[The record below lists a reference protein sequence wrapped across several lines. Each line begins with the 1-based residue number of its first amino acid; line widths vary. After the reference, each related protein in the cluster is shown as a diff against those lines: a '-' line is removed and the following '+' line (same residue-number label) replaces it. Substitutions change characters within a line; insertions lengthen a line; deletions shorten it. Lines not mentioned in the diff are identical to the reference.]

1 MDTRLLVMGC
11 YALAYAAI
19 GLVMRYDVP
28 SSPELLIPLLLTL
41 SLLTTGMFPLAIK
54 NAFSFLRSQVTR
66 STRAG
71 WALIMIGL
79 VLMQS
84 THLSTVY
91 FVYRPGPIP
100 DTTLGDSLSSI
111 GKNGSFIPW
120 TAGQ

>member
-1 MDTRLLVMGC
+1 MGC
-11 YALAYAAI
+11 YALAHAAI
-19 GLVMRYDVP
+19 GLVVRHGPP
-28 SSPELLIPLLLTL
+28 SSAELLVPLLLTL
-41 SLLTTGMFPLAIK
+41 SLLTTAVFPLAIK
-54 NAFSFLRSQVTR
+54 GALSFFRSQVTQ
-66 STRAG
+66 SKRAG
-71 WALIMIGL
+71 WALLMIGL